1 MYRIVGVN
9 RSRRQSDEM
18 LFRAAKTVV
27 CCTLGPIVWGLISLI
42 FLLLVA
48 LGITALVLYFV
59 YKPQLPECDVQN
71 VTVNRLN
78 VTRLTSFPFNETAYA
93 ALATMSAADRAAA
106 LGIPGNYSANST
118 DPSSL
123 SASPLLASPLD
134 ALGNATVP
142 PRLGLN
148 ADVGFTLE
156 TRNPNKV
163 AIDYKYVNVS
173 IIYRGVTVGNTSIPP
188 FTQQAQTNTSVPAE
202 LLVLDFPLDIVTG
215 PVMLADLNAGNVPL
229 QLLLQLG
236 ARINILGVASPFALV
251 GLLCDVT
258 ADPITRTVKST
269 SCSLQNVGF
278 A

>member
-1 MYRIVGVN
+1 MYRIVGVS
-9 RSRRQSDEM
+9 RSSRQNDGM
-18 LFRAAKTVV
+18 LLRATKTVV
-27 CCTLGPIVWGLISLI
+27 CCTLGPIVWGLLSLL

-48 LGITALVLYFV
+48 LGVTALVLYFV
-59 YKPQLPECDVQN
+59 YKPQLPECDVQS
-71 VTVNRLN
+71 VTVTRLN
-78 VTRLTSFPFNETAYA
+78 VTRLTSYPFNETTYA
-93 ALATMSAADRAAA
+93 ALAAMDTASRAAA
-106 LGIPGNYSANST
+106 LGVNNGSTALT
-118 DPSSL
+118 DPASS
-123 SASPLLASPLD
+123 LD

-156 TRNPNKV
+156 SRNPNKV
-163 AIDYKYVNVS
+163 AIDYKYVNAS

-188 FTQQAQTNTSVPAE
+188 FTQQAQTNTSVPAQ
-202 LLVLDFPLDIVTG
+202 LIVIDFPLDIVTG
-215 PVMLADLNAGNVPL
+215 PVMLADLNAGSVPL

-258 ADPITRTVKST
+258 VDPITRTVKET
-269 SCSLQNVGF
+269 HCSLQNVGF

>member
-1 MYRIVGVN
+1 
-9 RSRRQSDEM
+9 M

-27 CCTLGPIVWGLISLI
+27 CCTLGPIVWGLLSLL
-42 FLLLVA
+42 FLLLIA

-59 YKPQLPECDVQN
+59 YKPQN

-93 ALATMSAADRAAA
+93 ALATLSAADRAAA
-106 LGIPGNYSANST
+106 LGVPGNYSAKST
-118 DPSSL
+118 DPSSP

-173 IIYRGVTVGNTSIPP
+173 IIYRGVTVGNSSIPP

>member
-1 MYRIVGVN
+1 
-9 RSRRQSDEM
+9 
-18 LFRAAKTVV
+18 
-27 CCTLGPIVWGLISLI
+27 
-42 FLLLVA
+42 
-48 LGITALVLYFV
+48 
-59 YKPQLPECDVQN
+59 LPECDVQN

-106 LGIPGNYSANST
+106 LGVPGNYSANST
-118 DPSSL
+118 DPSSS
-123 SASPLLASPLD
+123 SANPLLASPLD

-251 GLLCDVT
+251 SAHAPSPSLPCNPGELHLWPFLTPPPLHRVYT
-258 ADPITRTVKST
+258 AFDFSKNPSFFYGAPFTHY
-269 SCSLQNVGF
+269 C
-278 A
+278 

>member
-1 MYRIVGVN
+1 MYRIVGAS
-9 RSRRQSDEM
+9 RSRRQNDEM

-27 CCTLGPIVWGLISLI
+27 CCTLGPIVWGLLSLL
-42 FLLLVA
+42 FLLLIA

-93 ALATMSAADRAAA
+93 ALATLSAADRAAA
-106 LGIPGNYSANST
+106 LGVPGNYSAKST
-118 DPSSL
+118 DPSSP

-173 IIYRGVTVGNTSIPP
+173 IIYRGVTVGNSSIPP

-251 GLLCDVT
+251 SPHAL
-258 ADPITRTVKST
+258 
-269 SCSLQNVGF
+269 SLPCNLGWFVVRCHS
-278 A
+278 